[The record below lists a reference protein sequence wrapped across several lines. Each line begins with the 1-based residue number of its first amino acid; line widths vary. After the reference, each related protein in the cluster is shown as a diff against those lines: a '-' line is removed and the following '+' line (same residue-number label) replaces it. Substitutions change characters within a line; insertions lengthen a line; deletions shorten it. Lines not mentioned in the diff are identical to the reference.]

1 VKARVLWFG
10 RRGAAAFDEQVE
22 TYRRRIG
29 RRWPAEDRVLKPVAG
44 GRSDDPH
51 RVLREEARAL
61 EKALDPGWLLVVLDE
76 RGRRLSS
83 KGFAELLRKH
93 EEQATPGL
101 DFVIGSDL
109 GLDCDLRA
117 RAAVTLSLSPMT
129 LPHQIARLVIWEQLF
144 RATHILGGGQYHR
157 SNIG

>member
-10 RRGAAAFDEQVE
+10 RRGTAAFDEQVE

-44 GRSDDPH
+44 GRGDDPH

-61 EKALDPGWLLVVLDE
+61 EKALEPGWLLVALDE

-83 KGFAELLRKH
+83 EGFAELLQNY
-93 EEQATPGL
+93 EERSTPGL

-109 GLDCDLRA
+109 GLDGDFAA
-117 RAAVTLSLSPMT
+117 RAAVTLSLSPLT
-129 LPHQIARLVIWEQLF
+129 LPHQIARLVLWEQLF
-144 RATHILGGGQYHR
+144 RATHILGGGKYHR
-157 SNIG
+157 SDLS